1 MALRRHP
8 RASLV
13 SISTNHRCN
22 AFMSIRILPDQLIHQ
37 IAAGEVIERPAS
49 VLKELIENS
58 LDAGARR
65 IDVDIEEG
73 GVRLCR
79 VRDDGCGIERDELA
93 LALSRHATS
102 KIVTIDDLERVGTL
116 GFRGEALPSIAS
128 VSRMRLISRGT
139 DSAMG
144 YAVAADNG
152 RLSALEPAAHA
163 VGTTVEVRD
172 LFFNVPARR
181 KFLRAERTET
191 QHITRM
197 VERLALS
204 RFQTAF
210 SLSTGRRAV
219 GDYPAATTQLE
230 RERRVAQIV
239 GEEFIANA
247 LYVEHE
253 SAGCRL
259 HGWLCQPTFARAQP
273 DLQHF
278 YLNGRMLRDRLVA
291 SAIRLGYRD
300 VMFNGRHPAF
310 VLFMDIDPQ
319 QVDVNAHPAK
329 LEVRFRDG
337 RHVHD
342 FLFRS
347 VERALRDTYA
357 GATSLAA
364 PPASANALS
373 PVGGGAGVAPV
384 ADMWPARGP
393 GSGSARGTLGWGAP
407 ASGRPGSGG
416 ERWRGAAWGGS
427 GSDMRGPGM
436 SGLGMPGAG
445 SPAGPQAYRDPSILA
460 ARPDGAAGMDGLAA
474 DGPVADDRDARDAG
488 AGVGS
493 ACAGGGIME
502 PPLAQAPP
510 LGFALAQLHG
520 IYILSQAPDG
530 LILVDMHAAHER
542 TTYERMKAALAD
554 GEIASQPLLVPV
566 SMAVSPGEADV
577 LEEHAESLLRAG
589 LELLRS
595 GPGSIQ
601 VRAVPAFLAA
611 IDLEVLVRRIAAD
624 LSADGVSHGV
634 QEALNELLGTMACH
648 GAVRAHRNL
657 TVPEMNA
664 LLREM
669 ERTVRSDQCNHG
681 RPTWTYVSL
690 GELDRMF
697 LRGR

>member
-1 MALRRHP
+1 MP
-8 RASLV
+8 
-13 SISTNHRCN
+13 
-22 AFMSIRILPDQLIHQ
+22 IRILPEQLIHQ

-58 LDAGARR
+58 IDAGARR
-65 IDVDIEEG
+65 VEVEIEEG

-79 VRDDGCGIERDELA
+79 VRDDGVGIERDELLLA
-93 LALSRHATS
+93 LARHATS
-102 KIVTIDDLERVGTL
+102 KITTIDDLERVGTL

-128 VSRMRLISRGT
+128 VSRIKLTSRRSGAAHAY
-139 DSAMG
+139 SIC
-144 YAVAADNG
+144 ADNG
-152 RLSALEPAAHA
+152 EVSPPEPAAHPG
-163 VGTTVEVRD
+163 GTSVEVRD

-191 QHITRM
+191 QHIARM

-204 RFQTAF
+204 RFEIAF
-210 SLSTGRRAV
+210 SLTAGRRSLA
-219 GDYPAATTQLE
+219 DYPAAATQLE
-230 RERRVAQIV
+230 RERRVAQVV
-239 GEEFIANA
+239 GDEFIANA

-253 SAGCRL
+253 SAGCRMT
-259 HGWLCQPTFARAQP
+259 GWLCQPTYARAQP

-300 VMFNGRHPAF
+300 VMFHGRYPAF
-310 VLFMDIDPQ
+310 VLFMEIDPS

-357 GATSLAA
+357 GAPGAA
-364 PPASANALS
+364 PP
-373 PVGGGAGVAPV
+373 PTD
-384 ADMWPARGP
+384 ADSLLRPATQGSIPMWPARGH
-393 GSGSARGTLGWGAP
+393 AP
-407 ASGRPGSGG
+407 F
-416 ERWRGAAWGGS
+416 
-427 GSDMRGPGM
+427 
-436 SGLGMPGAG
+436 GLRV
-445 SPAGPQAYRDPSILA
+445 S
-460 ARPDGAAGMDGLAA
+460 
-474 DGPVADDRDARDAG
+474 
-488 AGVGS
+488 
-493 ACAGGGIME
+493 E
-502 PPLAQAPP
+502 PPPPAYVAVAREAAASMSTPLDAQTPP

-542 TTYERMKAALAD
+542 TTYERMKAALGA
-554 GEIASQPLLVPV
+554 GPIASQPLLVPV
-566 SMAVSPGEADV
+566 SIAVTAAEAD
-577 LEEHAESLLRAG
+577 LFEEHGPTLARAG
-589 LELLRS
+589 LEVVRS
-595 GPGSIQ
+595 GPTNVQ
-601 VRAVPAFLAA
+601 VRAVPAFLAPM
-611 IDLEVLVRRIAAD
+611 DLEELVRRIGAD
-624 LSADGVSHGV
+624 LSADGTTRGIE
-634 QEALNELLGTMACH
+634 EALNEVLGTMACH

-690 GELDRMF
+690 GDLDRMF

>member
-1 MALRRHP
+1 MP
-8 RASLV
+8 
-13 SISTNHRCN
+13 
-22 AFMSIRILPDQLIHQ
+22 IRVLPEQLIHQ

-58 LDAGARR
+58 IDAGARR
-65 IDVDIEEG
+65 VEVEIEEG

-79 VRDDGCGIERDELA
+79 VRDDGGGIHRDELLLA
-93 LALSRHATS
+93 LARHATS
-102 KIVTIDDLERVGTL
+102 KITTIDDLERVGTL

-128 VSRMRLISRGT
+128 VSRMRLTSRKSG
-139 DSAMG
+139 A
-144 YAVAADNG
+144 AQAFAIAADNG
-152 RLSALEPAAHA
+152 QVTAPEPAAHP

-191 QHITRM
+191 QHIARM

-204 RFQTAF
+204 RFEIAF
-210 SLSTGRRAV
+210 SLSAARRSLAE
-219 GDYPAATTQLE
+219 YPAAATRIEQ
-230 RERRVAQIV
+230 ERRVAQVV
-239 GEEFIANA
+239 GDEFIANA

-259 HGWLCQPTFARAQP
+259 TGWLCQPTYARAQP

-300 VMFNGRHPAF
+300 VMFHGRHPAF
-310 VLFMDIDPQ
+310 VLFMEIDPS

-357 GATSLAA
+357 GAQGGA
-364 PPASANALS
+364 PPPTDANSLLPPTQASMS
-373 PVGGGAGVAPV
+373 
-384 ADMWPARGP
+384 MWPAKGHT
-393 GSGSARGTLGWGAP
+393 SF
-407 ASGRPGSGG
+407 
-416 ERWRGAAWGGS
+416 
-427 GSDMRGPGM
+427 
-436 SGLGMPGAG
+436 GLRVSEPPPPPYIA
-445 SPAGPQAYRDPSILA
+445 
-460 ARPDGAAGMDGLAA
+460 
-474 DGPVADDRDARDAG
+474 VARDA
-488 AGVGS
+488 AASVS
-493 ACAGGGIME
+493 T
-502 PPLAQAPP
+502 PVDTQAPP

-542 TTYERMKAALAD
+542 TTYERMKAALGA
-554 GEIASQPLLVPV
+554 GPIPSQPLLVPI
-566 SMAVSPGEADV
+566 SIAVAPAEAD
-577 LEEHAESLLRAG
+577 LFEEHAATLSRAG
-589 LELLRS
+589 LEVLRS
-595 GPGSIQ
+595 GPASVQ
-601 VRAVPAFLAA
+601 VRAVPAFLAPM
-611 IDLEVLVRRIAAD
+611 DLEELIGRIGAD
-624 LSADGVSHGV
+624 LSADGATRGIE
-634 QEALNELLGTMACH
+634 EAMNEVLGTMACH

-690 GELDRMF
+690 GDLDRMF

>member
-1 MALRRHP
+1 MP
-8 RASLV
+8 
-13 SISTNHRCN
+13 
-22 AFMSIRILPDQLIHQ
+22 IRVLPEQLIHQ

-58 LDAGARR
+58 IDAGASR
-65 IDVDIEEG
+65 VEVEIEEG

-79 VRDDGCGIERDELA
+79 VRDDGSGIDREELLLA
-93 LALSRHATS
+93 LARHATS
-102 KIVTIDDLERVGTL
+102 KITTIDDLERVGTL

-128 VSRMRLISRGT
+128 VSRMRLVSRRTGA
-139 DSAMG
+139 SLA
-144 YAVAADNG
+144 YAIDADNG
-152 RLSALEPAAHA
+152 RVTEPEPAAHP

-191 QHITRM
+191 QHIARM

-204 RFQTAF
+204 RFEIAF
-210 SLSTGRRAV
+210 SLAAGRRSLAE
-219 GDYPAATTQLE
+219 YPAANSRVE
-230 RERRVAQIV
+230 RERRVAQVV
-239 GEEFIANA
+239 GDEFIANA

-259 HGWLCQPTFARAQP
+259 TGWLCQPTYARAQP
-273 DLQHF
+273 DIQHF
-278 YLNGRMLRDRLVA
+278 YLNGRMLRDRLVG

-300 VMFNGRHPAF
+300 VMFHGRHPAF
-310 VLFMDIDPQ
+310 VLFMDIDPA

-347 VERALRDTYA
+347 VERAMRATYA
-357 GATSLAA
+357 GAPGAA
-364 PPASANALS
+364 PP
-373 PVGGGAGVAPV
+373 PTD
-384 ADMWPARGP
+384 ADSLLPPPTSVPMWPAKGH
-393 GSGSARGTLGWGAP
+393 SSF
-407 ASGRPGSGG
+407 
-416 ERWRGAAWGGS
+416 
-427 GSDMRGPGM
+427 
-436 SGLGMPGAG
+436 GLRI
-445 SPAGPQAYRDPSILA
+445 S
-460 ARPDGAAGMDGLAA
+460 
-474 DGPVADDRDARDAG
+474 
-488 AGVGS
+488 
-493 ACAGGGIME
+493 E
-502 PPLAQAPP
+502 PPPPAYNYAAVAREAAASVSTPVDTQAPP

-542 TTYERMKAALAD
+542 TTYERMKAALGD
-554 GEIASQPLLVPV
+554 GPIASQPLLLPV
-566 SMAVSPGEADV
+566 SISVAPAAAD
-577 LEEHAESLLRAG
+577 LFEEHAGTLARAG
-589 LELLRS
+589 LDVVRS
-595 GPGSIQ
+595 GPASVQ
-601 VRAVPAFLAA
+601 VRAVPAFLAPM
-611 IDLEVLVRRIAAD
+611 DLDELVSRIGADLAAD
-624 LSADGVSHGV
+624 GATRGIE
-634 QEALNELLGTMACH
+634 EALNEVLGTMACH

-690 GELDRMF
+690 GDLDRMF

>member
-1 MALRRHP
+1 MP
-8 RASLV
+8 
-13 SISTNHRCN
+13 
-22 AFMSIRILPDQLIHQ
+22 IRVLPEQLIHQ

-58 LDAGARR
+58 IDAGARR
-65 IDVDIEEG
+65 IEVDIEEG

-79 VRDDGCGIERDELA
+79 VRDDGGGIERDELVLA
-93 LALSRHATS
+93 LARHATS
-102 KIVTIDDLERVGTL
+102 KITTIDDLERVGSL

-128 VSRMRLISRGT
+128 VARMRMVSR
-139 DSAMG
+139 SAAAG
-144 YAVAADNG
+144 LAYAIDADNG
-152 RLSALEPAAHA
+152 QVSSPEPAAHP

-191 QHITRM
+191 QHIARM

-204 RFQTAF
+204 RFEIAF
-210 SLSTGRRAV
+210 SLTVGRRSLA
-219 GDYPAATTQLE
+219 DYPVARTRE
-230 RERRVAQIV
+230 ECERRVAQVV
-239 GEEFIANA
+239 GDEFIANA

-259 HGWLCQPTFARAQP
+259 TGWLCQPTYARAQP

-300 VMFNGRHPAF
+300 VMFHGRYPAF
-310 VLFMDIDPQ
+310 VLFMELDPS

-357 GATSLAA
+357 GAPGAA
-364 PPASANALS
+364 PPPTDADSWLPPPASV
-373 PVGGGAGVAPV
+373 PT
-384 ADMWPARGP
+384 WPARGHSSFGHP
-393 GSGSARGTLGWGAP
+393 SLGLRIA
-407 ASGRPGSGG
+407 
-416 ERWRGAAWGGS
+416 
-427 GSDMRGPGM
+427 
-436 SGLGMPGAG
+436 
-445 SPAGPQAYRDPSILA
+445 
-460 ARPDGAAGMDGLAA
+460 
-474 DGPVADDRDARDAG
+474 
-488 AGVGS
+488 
-493 ACAGGGIME
+493 E
-502 PPLAQAPP
+502 PPPPAYPALAREAAASVSTQVESQAPP

-520 IYILSQAPDG
+520 IYVLSQAPDG

-542 TTYERMKAALAD
+542 TTYERMKAALGA
-554 GEIASQPLLVPV
+554 GPIASQPLLVPI
-566 SMAVSPGEADV
+566 SIAVTAAEAD
-577 LEEHAESLLRAG
+577 LFEEHAATLTRAG
-589 LELLRS
+589 LEVVRS
-595 GPGSIQ
+595 GPASVQ
-601 VRAVPAFLAA
+601 VRSVPAFLAPQ
-611 IDLEVLVRRIAAD
+611 DLGELVRRIGADLAAD
-624 LSADGVSHGV
+624 GATRGIE
-634 QEALNELLGTMACH
+634 EALNEVLGTMACH

-690 GELDRMF
+690 SDLDRMF

>member
-1 MALRRHP
+1 M
-8 RASLV
+8 S
-13 SISTNHRCN
+13 
-22 AFMSIRILPDQLIHQ
+22 SIRVLPEQLIHQ

-58 LDAGARR
+58 IDAGARR
-65 IDVDIEEG
+65 VEVEIEEG

-79 VRDDGCGIERDELA
+79 VRDDGGGIDRDELVLA
-93 LALSRHATS
+93 LARHATS
-102 KIVTIDDLERVGTL
+102 KITSIDDLERVGTL

-128 VSRMRLISRGT
+128 VSRMKLVSRKAG
-139 DSAMG
+139 SASA
-144 YAVAADNG
+144 YAIAADNG
-152 RLSALEPAAHA
+152 QVSSPEPAAHPA
-163 VGTTVEVRD
+163 GTTVEVRD

-191 QHITRM
+191 QHISRM

-204 RFQTAF
+204 RFEVAF
-210 SLSTGRRAV
+210 SLSAARRSLA
-219 GDYPAATTQLE
+219 DYPAATTRVEQ
-230 RERRVAQIV
+230 ERRVAQVV
-239 GEEFIANA
+239 GDEFIANA

-259 HGWLCQPTFARAQP
+259 TGWLCQPTYARAQP

-300 VMFNGRHPAF
+300 VMFHGRHPAF
-310 VLFMDIDPQ
+310 VLFMEIDPT

-347 VERALRDTYA
+347 VERAMRETYA
-357 GATSLAA
+357 GAQAGA
-364 PPASANALS
+364 PPPTDADSLLPPTQASMQ
-373 PVGGGAGVAPV
+373 
-384 ADMWPARGP
+384 MWPAKGHASFGLRVSESP
-393 GSGSARGTLGWGAP
+393 PPAYAAVAR
-407 ASGRPGSGG
+407 
-416 ERWRGAAWGGS
+416 E
-427 GSDMRGPGM
+427 
-436 SGLGMPGAG
+436 
-445 SPAGPQAYRDPSILA
+445 
-460 ARPDGAAGMDGLAA
+460 
-474 DGPVADDRDARDAG
+474 AG
-488 AGVGS
+488 ASVS
-493 ACAGGGIME
+493 TQVD
-502 PPLAQAPP
+502 AQAPP

-542 TTYERMKAALAD
+542 TTYERMKAALGD
-554 GEIASQPLLVPV
+554 GPIASQPLLVPMSIGV
-566 SMAVSPGEADV
+566 SSAEAD
-577 LEEHAESLLRAG
+577 LFEEHAATLARAG
-589 LELLRS
+589 LEIVRS
-595 GPGSIQ
+595 GPASVQ
-601 VRAVPAFLAA
+601 VRAVPAFLAPM
-611 IDLEVLVRRIAAD
+611 DLDELVRRIGAD
-624 LSADGVSHGV
+624 LSADGATRGIE
-634 QEALNELLGTMACH
+634 EALNEVLGTMACH

-690 GELDRMF
+690 GDLDRMF

>member
-1 MALRRHP
+1 MP
-8 RASLV
+8 
-13 SISTNHRCN
+13 
-22 AFMSIRILPDQLIHQ
+22 IRVLPEQLIHQ

-58 LDAGARR
+58 IDAGARR
-65 IDVDIEEG
+65 VEVEIEEG

-79 VRDDGCGIERDELA
+79 VRDDGGGIERDELVLA
-93 LALSRHATS
+93 LARHATS
-102 KIVTIDDLERVGTL
+102 KITTIDDLERVGTL

-128 VSRMRLISRGT
+128 VSRMRLVSR
-139 DSAMG
+139 SAG
-144 YAVAADNG
+144 APHAYAIDADNG
-152 RLSALEPAAHA
+152 EVSSPEPAAHP

-191 QHITRM
+191 QHIARM

-204 RFQTAF
+204 RFETSF
-210 SLSTGRRAV
+210 SLAAGRRSLA
-219 GDYPAATTQLE
+219 DYPAATTRIE
-230 RERRVAQIV
+230 HERRVAQVV
-239 GEEFIANA
+239 GDEFIANA
-247 LYVEHE
+247 LYIEHE

-259 HGWLCQPTFARAQP
+259 RGWLCQPTYARAQP

-300 VMFNGRHPAF
+300 VMFHGRHPAF
-310 VLFMDIDPQ
+310 VLFMEIDPT

-347 VERALRDTYA
+347 VEGALRNTYA
-357 GATSLAA
+357 GAPGAA
-364 PPASANALS
+364 PPPTDADSLLPAQASV
-373 PVGGGAGVAPV
+373 P
-384 ADMWPARGP
+384 MWPAKGHTSFGLRIAEP
-393 GSGSARGTLGWGAP
+393 PAP
-407 ASGRPGSGG
+407 AYSAVAREAS
-416 ERWRGAAWGGS
+416 AALS
-427 GSDMRGPGM
+427 T
-436 SGLGMPGAG
+436 
-445 SPAGPQAYRDPSILA
+445 
-460 ARPDGAAGMDGLAA
+460 
-474 DGPVADDRDARDAG
+474 
-488 AGVGS
+488 S
-493 ACAGGGIME
+493 AQVD
-502 PPLAQAPP
+502 AQAPP

-542 TTYERMKAALAD
+542 TTYERMKTALNA
-554 GEIASQPLLVPV
+554 GPIASQPLLMPVPI
-566 SMAVSPGEADV
+566 AVTPAEAD
-577 LEEHAESLLRAG
+577 LFEEHAATLARAG
-589 LELLRS
+589 LEVVRS
-595 GPGSIQ
+595 GPANVQ
-601 VRAVPAFLAA
+601 VRSVPAFLAPM
-611 IDLEVLVRRIAAD
+611 DLDELVRRIGAD
-624 LSADGVSHGV
+624 LSADGATRGIE
-634 QEALNELLGTMACH
+634 EALNEVLGTMACH

-690 GELDRMF
+690 GDLDRMF

>member
-1 MALRRHP
+1 MP
-8 RASLV
+8 
-13 SISTNHRCN
+13 
-22 AFMSIRILPDQLIHQ
+22 IRVLPEQLIHQ
-37 IAAGEVIERPAS
+37 IAAGEVVERPAS

-58 LDAGARR
+58 IDAGARR
-65 IDVDIEEG
+65 IEVEIEEG

-79 VRDDGCGIERDELA
+79 VRDDGGGIERDELGLA
-93 LALSRHATS
+93 LARHATS
-102 KIVTIDDLERVGTL
+102 KITTIDDLERVGSL

-128 VSRMRLISRGT
+128 VARMRMVSRSS
-139 DSAMG
+139 SAALA
-144 YAVAADNG
+144 YAIDADNG
-152 RLSALEPAAHA
+152 QVSSPEPAAHP

-191 QHITRM
+191 QHIARM

-204 RFQTAF
+204 RFEIAF
-210 SLSTGRRAV
+210 SLTVGRRSLAE
-219 GDYPAATTQLE
+219 YPVARTREE
-230 RERRVAQIV
+230 RERRVAQVV
-239 GEEFIANA
+239 GDEFIANA
-247 LYVEHE
+247 LYIEHE
-253 SAGCRL
+253 SAGCRVT
-259 HGWLCQPTFARAQP
+259 GWLCQPTYARAQP

-300 VMFNGRHPAF
+300 VMFHGRHPAF
-310 VLFMDIDPQ
+310 VLFMEIDPA

-347 VERALRDTYA
+347 VERALRDTFA
-357 GATSLAA
+357 GAGGAA
-364 PPASANALS
+364 PPPTDANSLLPPLQASV
-373 PVGGGAGVAPV
+373 P
-384 ADMWPARGP
+384 MWPAKGH
-393 GSGSARGTLGWGAP
+393 SSF
-407 ASGRPGSGG
+407 
-416 ERWRGAAWGGS
+416 
-427 GSDMRGPGM
+427 
-436 SGLGMPGAG
+436 GL
-445 SPAGPQAYRDPSILA
+445 R
-460 ARPDGAAGMDGLAA
+460 
-474 DGPVADDRDARDAG
+474 VA
-488 AGVGS
+488 
-493 ACAGGGIME
+493 E
-502 PPLAQAPP
+502 PPPSVYSYPAVAREAAASVSTHFDTQAPP

-542 TTYERMKAALAD
+542 TTYERMKTALGD
-554 GEIASQPLLVPV
+554 GPIASQPLLVPISISV
-566 SMAVSPGEADV
+566 APAEAD
-577 LEEHAESLLRAG
+577 LFEEHAATLARAG
-589 LELLRS
+589 LEVVRS
-595 GPGSIQ
+595 GPAGVQ
-601 VRAVPAFLAA
+601 VRAVPAFLAPQGL
-611 IDLEVLVRRIAAD
+611 DELVRRIGADLAAD
-624 LSADGVSHGV
+624 GATRGIE
-634 QEALNELLGTMACH
+634 EALNEVLGTMACH

-690 GELDRMF
+690 ADLDRMF

>member
-1 MALRRHP
+1 MP
-8 RASLV
+8 
-13 SISTNHRCN
+13 
-22 AFMSIRILPDQLIHQ
+22 IRVLPEQLIHQ

-58 LDAGARR
+58 IDAGARR
-65 IDVDIEEG
+65 VEVEVEEG

-79 VRDDGCGIERDELA
+79 VRDDGGGIDRDELVLA
-93 LALSRHATS
+93 LARHATS
-102 KIVTIDDLERVGTL
+102 KITTIDDLERVGTL

-128 VSRMRLISRGT
+128 VSRMRLISRKSG
-139 DSAMG
+139 A
-144 YAVAADNG
+144 ALAHAIAADNG
-152 RLSALEPAAHA
+152 QVSSPEPAAHP

-191 QHITRM
+191 QHIARM

-204 RFQTAF
+204 RFEIAF
-210 SLSTGRRAV
+210 SLTAGRRSLAE
-219 GDYPAATTQLE
+219 YPAAASRVE
-230 RERRVAQIV
+230 RERRVAQVV
-239 GEEFIANA
+239 GDEFIANA

-259 HGWLCQPTFARAQP
+259 TGWLCQPTYARAQP

-300 VMFNGRHPAF
+300 VMFHGRHPAF
-310 VLFMDIDPQ
+310 VLFMELDPS

-357 GATSLAA
+357 GAQGGA
-364 PPASANALS
+364 PPPTDADSLLPA
-373 PVGGGAGVAPV
+373 AGRATQFRGIPRDPLDAGRLV
-384 ADMWPARGP
+384 MWPARGH
-393 GSGSARGTLGWGAP
+393 
-407 ASGRPGSGG
+407 ASF
-416 ERWRGAAWGGS
+416 
-427 GSDMRGPGM
+427 
-436 SGLGMPGAG
+436 GLRV
-445 SPAGPQAYRDPSILA
+445 S
-460 ARPDGAAGMDGLAA
+460 
-474 DGPVADDRDARDAG
+474 
-488 AGVGS
+488 
-493 ACAGGGIME
+493 E
-502 PPLAQAPP
+502 PPPPAYSAVAREAAVSVSTQVDTQAPP

-542 TTYERMKAALAD
+542 TTYERMKVAL
-554 GEIASQPLLVPV
+554 GSGPIASQPLLVPV
-566 SMAVSPGEADV
+566 SIAVAPAEAD
-577 LEEHAESLLRAG
+577 LFEEHAATLARAG
-589 LELLRS
+589 LEVVRS
-595 GPGSIQ
+595 GPASVQ
-601 VRAVPAFLAA
+601 VRAVPAFLAPM
-611 IDLEVLVRRIAAD
+611 DLDELVRRVGAD
-624 LSADGVSHGV
+624 LSADGATRGIE
-634 QEALNELLGTMACH
+634 EALNEVLGTMACH

-690 GELDRMF
+690 GYLDRMF